1 MSVDPQ
7 NPPETS
13 RFQYYMQTV
22 KETFSTA
29 KTALSQRV
37 NTMREKMPTYQATVQ
52 NQADRV
58 WNSLSPSSQR
68 YVQLVYKRD
77 AAQVA
82 AMEVPYEKNLL
93 EEVGDWMLYPMV
105 DLPYKLSSVQNSPI
119 AVGTAATV
127 GGLFSLRFIA
137 HPIKTAAMVGR
148 KIAFLPRLSYYF
160 AQVGIIGLGFRSIGR
175 LTNTSLMERF
185 HAPAK
190 PVKENQD

>member
-1 MSVDPQ
+1 
-7 NPPETS
+7 
-13 RFQYYMQTV
+13 
-22 KETFSTA
+22 
-29 KTALSQRV
+29 
-37 NTMREKMPTYQATVQ
+37 
-52 NQADRV
+52 
-58 WNSLSPSSQR
+58 
-68 YVQLVYKRD
+68 
-77 AAQVA
+77 
-82 AMEVPYEKNLL
+82 MESPYEKNLL